1 MSLRVFS
8 SGVLFMLAATLA
20 PAQGP
25 VYDRLTVTFSQPVV
39 VGDKT
44 LPPGEYTIRQLESAN
59 NPRLLEFSSE
69 DGMRVEATASAFA
82 TLDNLT
88 SNETKVVL
96 ERRGGN
102 QYVKQVWL
110 RGKNYGYELVPGE
123 VPAVTAQNQQM
134 RMTATYQAPQPA
146 PEPRQEIAQA
156 PPAPAPP
163 PAREPEPAPA
173 PAPAPEAAPAPAP
186 EPAPAPVATTPAMP
200 DTAAGWPAMMIAGLM
215 LSAAGTIV
223 RRYSR

>member
-25 VYDRLTVTFSQPVV
+25 IHDRLTVTFSQPVV

-69 DGMRVEATASAFA
+69 NGMRVEATASAFA

-88 SNETKVVL
+88 SKETKVVL

-110 RGKNYGYELVPGE
+110 RGKDYGYELVPGE

-156 PPAPAPP
+156 PPPAPAPP

-173 PAPAPEAAPAPAP
+173 PAPEAAPAP
-186 EPAPAPVATTPAMP
+186 EPAPAPAAPTPPMP
-200 DTAAGWPAMMIAGLM
+200 DTAAGWPAMMIAGFM
-215 LSAAGTIV
+215 LTAAGTMV

>member
-1 MSLRVFS
+1 MSLRAFS
-8 SGVLFMLAATLA
+8 SGVLFLLAVALA

-25 VYDRLTVTFSQPVV
+25 IHDKLTVTFSQPVV

-69 DGMRVEATASAFA
+69 NGMRVEATASAFA
-82 TLDNLT
+82 TLDNST
-88 SNETKVVL
+88 SKETKVVL

-110 RGKNYGYELVPGE
+110 RGKDYGYELVPGE

-156 PPAPAPP
+156 APPAPAPP
-163 PAREPEPAPA
+163 PAREPEPA

-186 EPAPAPVATTPAMP
+186 EPAPAPAAPTPPMP
-200 DTAAGWPAMMIAGLM
+200 DTAAGWPAMMIAGFM
-215 LSAAGTIV
+215 LTAAGTIV

>member
-1 MSLRVFS
+1 MNLRIIS
-8 SGVLFMLAATLA
+8 SGFLFLLACITA

-25 VYDRLTVTFSQPVV
+25 IHDRINVTFSQPVV

-59 NPRLLEFSSE
+59 NVRLLEFSSE
-69 DGMRVEATASAFA
+69 NGTRVEATAATFA

-88 SNETKVVL
+88 RQETKVVL
-96 ERRGGN
+96 QQRGGN
-102 QYVKQVWL
+102 QYVHQVWL
-110 RGKNYGYELVPGE
+110 QGKSYGYELVPGN

-134 RMTATYQAPQPA
+134 RMTATYQAPPA

-156 PPAPAPP
+156 KPQPP
-163 PAREPEPAPA
+163 PE

-186 EPAPAPVATTPAMP
+186 APEPAPPPEPAPAAPAPAMP
-200 DTAAGWPAMMIAGLM
+200 DTAAGWPAMIAAGLL
-215 LSAAGTIV
+215 LSAAGAAV